1 MGILKNLFL
10 DKKTKERIK
19 VEQHY
24 KDVFVDL
31 KKIRAARMQAEDRL
45 SDKDLPIEDQIFY
58 EEKIST
64 YFKVQESIE
73 KDMVRLDKGI
83 YMGVGINLNDSE
95 AEAEPIY
102 LPKKVS
108 NGHLGWQ
115 AASGSGKTVGM
126 MNINNQLIAMNDN
139 VIIVD
144 PKGGEGQE
152 VLASTLEAA
161 YEADR
166 MDDVLYFSPAHHN
179 LSDQINPIFG
189 MSNEQRSAMMFNL
202 ASMGSKEKFFP
213 EQVELSTKA
222 ISASFEF
229 LEKSGDPTGEKTAR
243 LIEYEVKKWKKRKSN
258 KGIERKVMLQD
269 EELYSPD
276 AIGVATSE
284 SEFTPPMDVEYKFNW
299 TLMTFADLLEQ
310 AQYSALKDLKDMV
323 EGTVLPS
330 GISEEK
336 IQELEHLRSEALS
349 PLGIVVGLGD
359 QFYVK
364 VASSFSLLLT
374 QLSKG
379 PVGNIL
385 CGCRINPMEVHLSDP
400 DKRLIAVLQPFPLR
414 YKNTSAMITKI
425 FTMSLEAM
433 IGRVGAGGRGKNSRT
448 HLIVDEAGAAIY
460 PGIETL
466 FSQARGLGLTLWMYT
481 QSFADWEKVLEKVG
495 ARIVMENMN
504 TQCRGRMN
512 DQESA
517 MLVSREV
524 GTIKEVFSRTMT
536 GDTNGSVE
544 NRYMIDSEEVEIVPP
559 SEVMRLETGS
569 ILYKMGKST
578 YLVDVPFYSGPTGV
592 INMPEMADESLIGE
606 LIRIE
611 RSFETLKAPEVA
623 EFKLGI

>member
-1 MGILKNLFL
+1 MGFLKNLFL
-10 DKKTKERIK
+10 SAEVKEKIKT
-19 VEQHY
+19 EQYY
-24 KDVFVDL
+24 KDIFDDL

-45 SDKDLPIEDQIFY
+45 NDKELPLEDRFFY
-58 EEKIST
+58 EDKIST
-64 YFKVQESIE
+64 YLEVQESIE
-73 KDMVRLDKGI
+73 KDMIRLDKGI
-83 YMGVGINLNDSE
+83 YMGIGINLNDPE
-95 AEAEPIY
+95 AEPEPIY

-126 MNINNQLIAMNDN
+126 LNINKQLIAMNDN

-222 ISASFEF
+222 ISAAFEF
-229 LEKSGDPTGEKTAR
+229 LEKAGDPTGEKTLR
-243 LIEYEVKKWKKRKSN
+243 LIEYEVKKWKRRKSN
-258 KGIERKVMLQD
+258 KGIERKVVLQD
-269 EELYSPD
+269 EELYFPD
-276 AIGVATSE
+276 AIDVATSE

-299 TLMTFADLLEQ
+299 TLMTFSDLLEQ
-310 AQYSALKDLKDMV
+310 AQYSSIKNLMDMV
-323 EGTVLPS
+323 EGTVLPL

-336 IQELEHLRSEALS
+336 KQELEHLRVEALS
-349 PLGIVVGLGD
+349 LLKIVVGLGE
-359 QFYVK
+359 QFYIK

-379 PVGNIL
+379 PIGNIL

-400 DKRLIAVLQPFPLR
+400 DKRLIAILQPFPLR
-414 YKNTSAMITKI
+414 YKNTSSMVTKI

-448 HLIVDEAGAAIY
+448 HLVVDEAGAAIY
-460 PGIETL
+460 PGIQAL

-481 QSFADWEKVLEKVG
+481 QSFADWELVLDKVG

-512 DQESA
+512 DHESA
-517 MLVSREV
+517 LLVSKEV

-536 GDTNGSVE
+536 GDTGGAVE
-544 NRYMIDSEEVEIVPP
+544 NRYMIDSEEIEIVPP

-569 ILYKMGKST
+569 ILYKMGSST
-578 YLVDVPFYSGPTGV
+578 YLVDVPFYSGPKGV
-592 INMPEMADESLIGE
+592 INMPEMADELLIGE

-611 RSFETLKAPEVA
+611 GSLDSLKVPEVA
-623 EFKLGI
+623 EFKLGS